1 MSRKENMP
9 LKRNENA
16 VGNGA
21 AESNGEHSAPF
32 EFRENPRVNAQ
43 IDGYIKQNAKRW
55 AFIKSMPR
63 ERLERAL
70 VWEQIRTSERQQKM
84 NGGLLRKIEENPALK
99 KDYEALL
106 SHIPE
111 EQRNRVGVSIARS
124 LVLSQSRSQRQG
136 AAAVAA

>member
-1 MSRKENMP
+1 MP
-9 LKRNENA
+9 LKRSETA
-16 VGNGA
+16 VAAGA
-21 AESNGEHSAPF
+21 AQSNGSANGPF

-43 IDGYIKQNAKRW
+43 IDGYIKQNPKRW

-106 SHIPE
+106 AHIPE
-111 EQRNRVGVSIARS
+111 EQRNRVGVSIART
-124 LVLSQSRSQRQG
+124 LVLSQSRSQRQTTG
-136 AAAVAA
+136 AVTP

>member
-9 LKRNENA
+9 LKRNA
-16 VGNGA
+16 TAAGGGA
-21 AESNGEHSAPF
+21 AESNGDHNAPY

-43 IDGYIKQNAKRW
+43 IDGYIKANPKRW
-55 AFIKSMPR
+55 DFIKSMPR

-70 VWEQIRTSERQQKM
+70 VWEQIRTGERQQKM
-84 NGGLLRKIEENPALK
+84 NGGLMRKIEENPALK
-99 KDYEALL
+99 KDYESLL

-111 EQRNRVGVSIARS
+111 EQRQRVGVSIART
-124 LVLSQSRSQRQG
+124 LVLSQSRSQRQN